1 MVYAWYLYVR
11 YYRVKLKL
19 SRAKT
24 IGQQPMDK
32 LIKERRRT
40 TMLMQFVGISEM
52 SFDTKEGNHIEG
64 TNLYLLTQNPNVE
77 GLEALKLF
85 VPRSIAL
92 PKGMELNKKVDV
104 EFNHKGKLVKISLA

>member
-1 MVYAWYLYVR
+1 
-11 YYRVKLKL
+11 
-19 SRAKT
+19 
-24 IGQQPMDK
+24 
-32 LIKERRRT
+32 
-40 TMLMQFVGISEM
+40 MLMQFVGISEM
-52 SFDTKEGNHIEG
+52 SFDTKEGEDTFYLTYKSEG